1 MEKNRGEESHL
12 WLPPEKFNTLD
23 TTNQGVERLYS
34 KNLKTLS
41 KAMED
46 DTKILKDIPGSGIVR
61 IAIVQMT
68 ILPEGIKRLKGMTRK
83 HPGCFS
89 ETKYKYSKCHR
100 ELHRIQPD
108 KASQERINNEKEG

>member
-1 MEKNRGEESHL
+1 
-12 WLPPEKFNTLD
+12 
-23 TTNQGVERLYS
+23 
-34 KNLKTLS
+34 
-41 KAMED
+41 MED